1 MPWRKSKQAQL
12 DLLDIEPE
20 PSTSEQVAALGSH
33 ATTDLPET
41 AAIAAAGPGV
51 RSADGRPMFVAIS
64 LLYEDADNPRTEF
77 PDAEIDELADDI
89 RRHGILQ
96 PMVVHPAD
104 AQGRFRIHFGA
115 KRWRA
120 AQRAG
125 LSEVPVVVRD
135 APADPYAQVA
145 ENQKRHGL
153 TPLDLA
159 RFIKGRADAGE
170 SNATIANRLGMNL
183 TTVAHHLSLLE
194 LPPVLDEALKSGRC
208 TSPRTLHE
216 LSKLHDSQP
225 DAVRELLTCD
235 ADITRTKVATMR
247 SAKDKAVP
255 ASAPQDL
262 VALANEAC
270 ERLERSLARID
281 KADGLESSA
290 GLLALRQRIS
300 TLAARWSKGSDRQT
314 PNDRG
319 QTY

>member
-1 MPWRKSKQAQL
+1 
-12 DLLDIEPE
+12 
-20 PSTSEQVAALGSH
+20 
-33 ATTDLPET
+33 
-41 AAIAAAGPGV
+41 
-51 RSADGRPMFVAIS
+51 MFVAVS

-77 PDAEIDELADDI
+77 FDGEINELADDI

-96 PMVVHPAD
+96 PIVVHRVD
-104 AQGRFRIHFGA
+104 VQGRFRIHFGA

-135 APADPYAQVA
+135 APADPYTQVA

-183 TTVAHHLSLLE
+183 TTVAHHLSLLD
-194 LPPVLDEALKSGRC
+194 LPPVLDEALKGC

-216 LSKLHDSQP
+216 LSKLHESQP
-225 DAVRELLTCD
+225 NAVNALLS
-235 ADITRTKVATMR
+235 ANAEITRTKVTTMR
-247 SAKDKAVP
+247 SATDKVLSV
-255 ASAPQDL
+255 SAPRDL

-270 ERLERSLARID
+270 DRLERSLARID
-281 KADGLESSA
+281 KAEGLEASA
-290 GLLALRQRIS
+290 ELLTLRQRIAA
-300 TLAARWSKGSDRQT
+300 LAARWSQGV
-314 PNDRG
+314 
-319 QTY
+319 

>member
-1 MPWRKSKQAQL
+1 MQMPWRKSKQAQL
-12 DLLDIEPE
+12 NLLDTEPE
-20 PSTSEQVAALGSH
+20 SGTPDSVAASCAR
-33 ATTDLPET
+33 ATVDPPVTV
-41 AAIAAAGPGV
+41 AIAPAGAGV
-51 RSADGRPMFVAIS
+51 RGADGRPMFVAVS

-77 PDAEIDELADDI
+77 FDGEINELADDI
-89 RRHGILQ
+89 QRYGILQ
-96 PMVVHPAD
+96 PIVVHRVD

-120 AQRAG
+120 ARRAG

-183 TTVAHHLSLLE
+183 TTVAHHLSLLD

-216 LSKLHDSQP
+216 LSKLHESQP
-225 DAVRELLTCD
+225 DAVNALLSAD
-235 ADITRTKVATMR
+235 AEITRTKVTRMR
-247 SAKDKAVP
+247 SAKDRASS
-255 ASAPQDL
+255 ASAPRDL
-262 VALANEAC
+262 VGLANEAC
-270 ERLERSLARID
+270 DRLERSLARID
-281 KADGLESSA
+281 NAEGLEASA
-290 GLLALRQRIS
+290 ELRTLRQRIAAL
-300 TLAARWSKGSDRQT
+300 TARWSQGV
-314 PNDRG
+314 
-319 QTY
+319 